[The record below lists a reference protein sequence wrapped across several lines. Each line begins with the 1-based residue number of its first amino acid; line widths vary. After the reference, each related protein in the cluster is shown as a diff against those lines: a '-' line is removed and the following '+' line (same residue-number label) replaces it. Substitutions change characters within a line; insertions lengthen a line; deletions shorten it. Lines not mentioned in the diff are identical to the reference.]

1 MPEAPNLIRR
11 FHAGESNAFAELVST
26 HQDDLYTLCLR
37 AVGMD
42 KAEALAETVLLAAHQ
57 ALHRLDPDTHL
68 YNWLMQLAVEHIGAT
83 SPLECGP
90 SDGLEEASA
99 TIQALLDDLDL
110 HFRVAVIMRDI
121 IRLPEG
127 QIAEILELP
136 LGTIRSRIHRARLT
150 MARGIAPI
158 MDGV

>member
-37 AVGMD
+37 AVGLD

-68 YNWLMQLAVEHIGAT
+68 YNWLMQLTVEHIQAT

-90 SDGLEEASA
+90 NDGLEEGSA
-99 TIQALLDDLDL
+99 TIQTLLDDLDL

-121 IRLPEG
+121 IRLPES

-158 MDGV
+158 MDNV